1 MIFNAWS
8 LASLALPIAASVP
21 PAARDDSPTCFPYN
35 GAQFPPDLSAP
46 NMTRSDWWCPQ
57 SMAYGFQ
64 GFSYPLENGDCSAWE
79 NSVDAMDQD
88 FQRMKQD
95 FGATIVRMYYPGCT
109 QASVFT
115 NAMEAAARNNM
126 GIILQ
131 VNTFFGAVSCLL

>member
-1 MIFNAWS
+1 
-8 LASLALPIAASVP
+8 
-21 PAARDDSPTCFPYN
+21 
-35 GAQFPPDLSAP
+35 
-46 NMTRSDWWCPQ
+46 MTRSDWWCPQ

-131 VNTFFGAVSCLL
+131 VNTFFGADQWRDSQQAIYDAVGSSTIASYVVHSVEFGSEPRAQQLGYPRGDQ